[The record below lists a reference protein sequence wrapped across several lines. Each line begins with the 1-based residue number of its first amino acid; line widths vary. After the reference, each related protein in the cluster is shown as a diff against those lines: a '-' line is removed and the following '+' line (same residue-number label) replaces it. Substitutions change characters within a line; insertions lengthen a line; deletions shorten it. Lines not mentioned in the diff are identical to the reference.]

1 MPTSSKGL
9 SGPMRLAKCCR
20 TGNGKAGVQYLLAIW
35 ANPPSFRLMAT
46 VVTPRPLPQPPRD
59 FHELFQRV
67 GLQMAA
73 LDLFMRREVEHFE
86 PEIRGMAA
94 YCLDT
99 TGKRLRP
106 TLVFVSGW
114 QGESVVSDDLVRAA
128 GVVEMVH
135 LATLVHDDIMDR
147 AEIRRNRRTAA
158 REFGPDAAVLLGDAL
173 FSQALHVASQFP
185 TTEVCRL
192 VSESTRKVCSGEIM
206 QTLRRRDINI
216 SLAEYRRMIDL
227 KTAEL
232 FRVACFLGARLSGH
246 DAGFASA
253 ADRFGHHLGIAY
265 QIYDDF
271 VDFVGEEQRIGKTL
285 GTDLATGKLT
295 LPLMLLLDR
304 VEAKER
310 AAIVAALQ
318 GGQPIG
324 LAASKQR
331 MQELGIAAGVVRAI
345 DDELAVATQALAP
358 HARLAPVPLMLQ
370 LSAML
375 HGQVAALQQ
384 TVPVS

>member
-1 MPTSSKGL
+1 M
-9 SGPMRLAKCCR
+9 
-20 TGNGKAGVQYLLAIW
+20 AGHIS
-35 ANPPSFRLMAT
+35 PS
-46 VVTPRPLPQPPRD
+46 VPRQAPRD
-59 FHELFQRV
+59 FQDLFQRV
-67 GLQMAA
+67 SPQMAA
-73 LDLFMRREVEHFE
+73 LDAFMRSQVECFE
-86 PEIRGMAA
+86 PEIREMAA

-99 TGKRLRP
+99 TGKRIRP
-106 TLVFVSGW
+106 TLVFVCGW
-114 QGESVVSDDLVRAA
+114 QGEGVVSDDLVRAA

-232 FRVACFLGARLSGH
+232 FRVSCFLGARLSGH
-246 DAGFASA
+246 EAGFATA

-265 QIYDDF
+265 QIYDDLA
-271 VDFVGEEQRIGKTL
+271 DFVGEEQRIGKTL

-295 LPLMLLLDR
+295 LPLMLLLDQ
-304 VEAKER
+304 VSAEER
-310 AAIVAALQ
+310 ATIVTALR
-318 GGQPIG
+318 GGQPLG
-324 LAASKQR
+324 LAASRQR
-331 MQELGIAAGVVRAI
+331 MKEMGIAAGILHAI
-345 DDELAVATQALAP
+345 EEELTVATAALVPYAE
-358 HARLAPVPLMLQ
+358 LSPVPLMHQ
-370 LSAML
+370 LSEML
-375 HGQVAALQQ
+375 TTQVGALQ
-384 TVPVS
+384 PASLGR

>member
-1 MPTSSKGL
+1 M
-9 SGPMRLAKCCR
+9 
-20 TGNGKAGVQYLLAIW
+20 AGTLT
-35 ANPPSFRLMAT
+35 PSIS
-46 VVTPRPLPQPPRD
+46 PQPPRD
-59 FHELFQRV
+59 FNDLFERLRPQIS
-67 GLQMAA
+67 A
-73 LDLFMRREVEHFE
+73 LDAFMRNQVERFE
-86 PEIRGMAA
+86 PEIREMAA

-106 TLVFVSGW
+106 TLVFVCGW
-114 QGESVVSDDLVRAA
+114 QGEGVVSDDLVRAA

-185 TTEVCRL
+185 TTEICRL
-192 VSESTRKVCSGEIM
+192 VSESTRRVCSGEIM

-232 FRVACFLGARLSGH
+232 FRVSCFLGARLSGQTA
-246 DAGFASA
+246 DFAAA

-265 QIYDDF
+265 QVYDDL
-271 VDFVGEEQRIGKTL
+271 VDFLGEEKRIGKTL

-295 LPLMLLLDR
+295 LPLMLLLER
-304 VEAKER
+304 VSAEER
-310 AAIVAALQ
+310 AAIIAALR
-318 GGQPIG
+318 GGQSLG

-331 MQELGIAAGVVRAI
+331 MKEMGIAAAVVQAI
-345 DDELAVATQALAP
+345 EDELAVATAPLAP
-358 HARLAPVPLMLQ
+358 YTALAPVPLMRQ
-370 LSAML
+370 LAEML
-375 HGQVAALQQ
+375 KAQVAALEAA
-384 TVPVS
+384 SLAG

>member
-1 MPTSSKGL
+1 M
-9 SGPMRLAKCCR
+9 M
-20 TGNGKAGVQYLLAIW
+20 
-35 ANPPSFRLMAT
+35 
-46 VVTPRPLPQPPRD
+46 
-59 FHELFQRV
+59 
-67 GLQMAA
+67 A
-73 LDLFMRREVEHFE
+73 LDSFMRSQVDHFE
-86 PEIRGMAA
+86 PEIREMAA

-114 QGESVVSDDLVRAA
+114 QGDGVVPEELVRAA

-147 AEIRRNRRTAA
+147 AETRRNRRTAA
-158 REFGPDAAVLLGDAL
+158 REFGTDAAVLLGDAL

-192 VSESTRKVCSGEIM
+192 VAESTRRVCSGEIM
-206 QTLRRRDINI
+206 QTLRRRDISI

-232 FRVACFLGARLSGH
+232 FRVACLLGARLSGH
-246 DAGFASA
+246 EAGFAAA

-265 QIYDDF
+265 QIYDDL
-271 VDFVGEEQRIGKTL
+271 VDFVGEEQRMGKTL

-304 VEAKER
+304 VSAEER
-310 AAIVAALQ
+310 AIIVMALRD
-318 GGQPIG
+318 GRPLG
-324 LAASKQR
+324 LAASRLR
-331 MQELGIAAGVVRAI
+331 MKELGIAAGVARAV
-345 DDELAVATQALAP
+345 DDELAAATSELRPYAQLAP
-358 HARLAPVPLMLQ
+358 APLMLQ
-370 LSAML
+370 LGGML
-375 HGQVAALQQ
+375 KAQVTALQAALA
-384 TVPVS
+384 TG

>member
-1 MPTSSKGL
+1 M
-9 SGPMRLAKCCR
+9 
-20 TGNGKAGVQYLLAIW
+20 QYLLAIW

-46 VVTPRPLPQPPRD
+46 VVTPRTLPQPPRD

-67 GLQMAA
+67 GPQMAA

-86 PEIRGMAA
+86 PEIRAMAA

-114 QGESVVSDDLVRAA
+114 QGEGVVSDDLVRAA

-232 FRVACFLGARLSGH
+232 FRVSCFLGARLSGH
-246 DAGFASA
+246 DAAFANA
-253 ADRFGHHLGIAY
+253 ADHFGHHLGIAY

-304 VEAKER
+304 VGAEER
-310 AAIVAALQ
+310 AAIIAALR
-318 GGQPIG
+318 GGRPIG

-331 MQELGIAAGVVRAI
+331 MQELGIASGVVRAI

-358 HARLAPVPLMLQ
+358 HSRLAPVPLMLQ
-370 LSAML
+370 LCAML
-375 HGQVAALQQ
+375 HVQVSALQQ

>member
-1 MPTSSKGL
+1 MAREVTSPSMPT
-9 SGPMRLAKCCR
+9 
-20 TGNGKAGVQYLLAIW
+20 
-35 ANPPSFRLMAT
+35 PP
-46 VVTPRPLPQPPRD
+46 PQD
-59 FHELFQRV
+59 FSALFERV
-67 GLQMAA
+67 APHMAA
-73 LDLFMRREVEHFE
+73 LDRFMRSEVEHFE

-106 TLVFVSGW
+106 TMVFVSGW
-114 QGESVVSDDLVRAA
+114 QGGGVVVDDLVRAA

-147 AEIRRNRRTAA
+147 AEIRRSRRTAA

-173 FSQALHVASQFP
+173 FSQALHIASQFP

-216 SLAEYRRMIDL
+216 TLAEYRRMIDL

-232 FRVACFLGARLSGH
+232 FRVSCFLGARLSGH
-246 DAGFASA
+246 DGAFATA

-265 QIYDDF
+265 QIYDDL

-295 LPLMLLLDR
+295 LPLMLLLER
-304 VEAKER
+304 VSAEER
-310 AAIVAALQ
+310 AAMVAALRD
-318 GGQPIG
+318 GQPLG
-324 LAASKQR
+324 LPASKQR

-345 DDELAVATQALAP
+345 DEELAAAGSVLAP
-358 HARLAPVPLMLQ
+358 FAKLAPVPLMLQ
-370 LSAML
+370 LGEML
-375 HGQVAALQQ
+375 RKQVASLS
-384 TVPVS
+384 VPAGSP